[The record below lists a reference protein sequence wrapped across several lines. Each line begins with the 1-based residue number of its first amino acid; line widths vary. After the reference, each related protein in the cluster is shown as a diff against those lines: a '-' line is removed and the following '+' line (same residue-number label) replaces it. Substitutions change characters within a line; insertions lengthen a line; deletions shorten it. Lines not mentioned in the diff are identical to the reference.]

1 MAVCGVATS
10 EAMPVHPIHH
20 LSIGTDAF
28 NVAKKFY
35 GALLP
40 ALGFDQVFEKDESF
54 GYQREGF
61 EIIIVKGKSL
71 KDDVYDEERRVGFD
85 HLALTADSRAKVDE
99 CAKILDELGADIDD
113 PPGIVSEYG
122 DDYYAMWVRDPS
134 GLRIEVVYQG
144 R

>member
-1 MAVCGVATS
+1 
-10 EAMPVHPIHH
+10 MPVHPIHH

-40 ALGFDQVFEKDESF
+40 ALGFDLVFEKDDAF

-61 EIIIVKGKSL
+61 EIIIIKGKSL
-71 KDDVYDEERRVGFD
+71 KDDLYDGERRVGFD
-85 HLALTADSRAKVDE
+85 HMALNAESRAKVDE
-99 CAKILDELGADIDD
+99 CASILDELGADIDD
-113 PPGIVSEYG
+113 PPAVVPEMG

-144 R
+144 K